1 MTDLR
6 ATGETAS
13 QGENG
18 LVRAIGLRQLTASIV
33 NVTVGAGIFVLP
45 AAVSAQLGAA
55 APAAYLVCA
64 VAMALI
70 VTSFALAGSRVSVTG
85 GIYAYAEAAFG
96 PFVGV
101 LAGAVQYLVL
111 WLTASG
117 LLSAFADQVSLL
129 VPGAGQGIARVAVIF
144 ATAGLL
150 AFVNL
155 RGVKPGARL
164 IEGIT
169 VAKLLPLALLI
180 GAGLFALD
188 PAKLAWP
195 GWPGSEA
202 LGGSVLLLIFAFAGI
217 EVALVPSGE
226 VRDPARTVPRAVGL
240 ALCITT
246 VLYLAIQAVAQGVL
260 GGELQQNAAA
270 PLAEAARRLLGDTG
284 RLLVLLGGSISMFGY
299 LSGDMLA
306 SPRSIFAFGRDALLP
321 RVFASVHA
329 RFRTPHVA
337 IAAHAALIA
346 MLAATSQFTVLALL
360 SNVGVLTLYFLGCA
374 AALRFVL
381 KGDAPASA
389 LRLPG
394 ERVIP
399 VLAMAVILWIL
410 AHATLREIAVLAV
423 TLAAATVLYLLRRAR
438 LSP

>member
-1 MTDLR
+1 MNDTPTEAAASL
-6 ATGETAS
+6 GEH
-13 QGENG
+13 G

-70 VTSFALAGSRVSVTG
+70 VTSFALAGSRVAVTG
-85 GIYAYAEAAFG
+85 GLYAYVEVAFG
-96 PFVGV
+96 PFLGV
-101 LAGAVQYLVL
+101 LAGTVQYLVL
-111 WLTASG
+111 WLTAAS

-129 VPGAGQGIARVAVIF
+129 VPGAGQGLARLAVIA
-144 ATAGLL
+144 ATVGLL

-164 IEGIT
+164 VEGIT
-169 VAKLLPLALLI
+169 LAKLLPLALLI
-180 GAGLFALD
+180 GVGVFSLQ
-188 PAKLAWP
+188 PANLAWP
-195 GWPGSEA
+195 GWPDSQA
-202 LGGSVLLLIFAFAGI
+202 LGSSVLLLIFAFAGI

-260 GGELQQNAAA
+260 GSELQQNASA
-270 PLAEAARRLLGDTG
+270 PLAAVAFRLLGDTG
-284 RLLVLLGGSISMFGY
+284 RLLVLLGGSVSMFGF

-306 SPRSIFAFGRDALLP
+306 SPRTIFAFGRDALLP
-321 RVFASVHA
+321 GRFASVHP
-329 RFRTPHVA
+329 RFHTPHVA
-337 IAAHAALIA
+337 IAVHAALIA
-346 MLAATSQFTVLALL
+346 SLAATSTFTVLALL

-374 AALRFVL
+374 SALRFVL
-381 KGDAPASA
+381 RSEPAPGA

-410 AHATLREIAVLAV
+410 AHATQRELVVLGA
-423 TLAAATVLYLLRRAR
+423 TLAAATLLYLLRRAR
-438 LSP
+438 LRG